1 MNRIATKAAK
11 HRVRTLFPRVPV
23 RTGTHGQCLDMSG
36 HRSQWTDESPKF
48 AKSGRGLKC
57 AKVAPTPYLRLA
69 STPGCPS
76 IHIFSHEPL
85 ALVSRRGSCTRLE
98 FEETFFLS
106 PSYVLEEW
114 RRMFHREES
123 TGRGSAMWRQNA
135 WIEDVRDN
143 HIRGSSRMT

>member
-1 MNRIATKAAK
+1 MHLTPKVEAAK
-11 HRVRTLFPRVPV
+11 HRVRTLFPRV

-36 HRSQWTDESPKF
+36 HRYHSATVDRREPQVCE
-48 AKSGRGLKC
+48 SGRGLKC

-114 RRMFHREES
+114 RGMFHREES
-123 TGRGSAMWRQNA
+123 TGRDSAMEA
-135 WIEDVRDN
+135 K
-143 HIRGSSRMT
+143 RMD